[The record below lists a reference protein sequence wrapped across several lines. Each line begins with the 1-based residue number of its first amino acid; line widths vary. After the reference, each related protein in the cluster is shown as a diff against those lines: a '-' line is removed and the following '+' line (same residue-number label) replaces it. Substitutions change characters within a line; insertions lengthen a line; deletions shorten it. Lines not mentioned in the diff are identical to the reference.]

1 MKTSLLIESDRIKE
15 LMGINSNSDNV
26 ISEQKVLIDILK
38 SLVKT
43 AEKDE
48 VKVIEKYFKGEIFNE
63 SERKIL
69 ADYLKTSEGKKLIG
83 LMRQQVAAMSDDVY
97 KKKLLYRIRN
107 LENISYAFG
116 QGIKDKEAAELA
128 KKTAAEATA
137 NEIKK
142 NAEDFYNIVK
152 SSDKSTLDTLTKT
165 RLENTVKAM
174 ESLKVNDEVW
184 SLLSKVTQDDF
195 DAVLKAVK
203 EKQPNLYTKLKGYYE
218 KYIGSKP
225 LWVKALFW
233 IAASGGL
240 VCGVLDGFPTLK
252 QICVWISDKIKAI
265 GSGSSS
271 SSGGG
276 IGVTVD

>member
-107 LENISYAFG
+107 LRKFVH
-116 QGIKDKEAAELA
+116 KEIARLP
-128 KKTAAEATA
+128 
-137 NEIKK
+137 
-142 NAEDFYNIVK
+142 K
-152 SSDKSTLDTLTKT
+152 SPRRVVTPTRRSKSVSPA
-165 RLENTVKAM
+165 RRV
-174 ESLKVNDEVW
+174 
-184 SLLSKVTQDDF
+184 VTP
-195 DAVLKAVK
+195 ARR
-203 EKQPNLYTKLKGYYE
+203 PNRMT
-218 KYIGSKP
+218 
-225 LWVKALFW
+225 
-233 IAASGGL
+233 
-240 VCGVLDGFPTLK
+240 
-252 QICVWISDKIKAI
+252 
-265 GSGSSS
+265 
-271 SSGGG
+271 
-276 IGVTVD
+276 